1 MRKKAFLA
9 SSAFCNVTTVVNII
23 CAMWDVQCAK
33 IAEFSQ
39 LCALWG
45 VVHLVCGLQYEVQCL
60 QFAVFAVCV
69 VCSVQCTVCSV
80 QFAVCCVL
88 FAVSIWRVC
97 SDCSVLFA
105 VGSVQCAVCVLCS
118 VQCAVYCL
126 QCAIWGSL
134 FAVFSVQCLQFAV
147 FAVFSVQFG
156 LWAPCAV
163 YSVQWTACN
172 MRFNIC
178 TVCSVLFAVSAWRGT
193 EWRSATYIQAG
204 HWLIYCPFQYVI
216 ISTDGQKSKVLI
228 RNIIFSCPWIGWIE

>member
-1 MRKKAFLA
+1 MISSSEMRKIMFLA
-9 SSAFCNVTTVVNII
+9 SSAFCKATAVCNISF
-23 CAMWDVQCAK
+23 AMWDVQCAK

-60 QFAVFAVCV
+60 QFAVFAVCA

-134 FAVFSVQCLQFAV
+134 FAVCSVQ
-147 FAVFSVQFG
+147 
-156 LWAPCAV
+156 
-163 YSVQWTACN
+163 
-172 MRFNIC
+172 
-178 TVCSVLFAVSAWRGT
+178 FAVSAWRGT

-216 ISTDGQKSKVLI
+216 ISTDGQKS
-228 RNIIFSCPWIGWIE
+228 